1 MTDISPPAG
10 FARIDVAAPFV
21 TAFGPIYVRGE
32 GERAAFGFRAQA
44 QHLNPKSLGHGGA
57 LATFADLQLA
67 ALMFSGR
74 LARVRAPTISLSLD
88 YLAPVRPG
96 DWVEGEIHLVKRTG
110 RLAFSETI
118 LTVEGQPVVR
128 SRGLFAYSD
137 ANPPLDPPPPP
148 PETAPEPP
156 PPGFRVFDPGPGFGA
171 LFGPMAVAP
180 DPAGP
185 KIGFRVAPHHLNL
198 FGRCHGGALAMLAD
212 YQLAPLRIA
221 GVEPSRGFAPTLSLQ
236 VDYLAAANLGDWVEA
251 ECTLQRATG
260 RYLFTQALM
269 SNAQG
274 PVARS
279 SAIYAVMRQG
289 G

>member
-1 MTDISPPAG
+1 VIPAG
-10 FARIDVAAPFV
+10 FDRIDVAAPFV
-21 TAFGPIYVRGE
+21 TAFGPIYARRE
-32 GERAAFGFRAQA
+32 GERVSFGFRAEA
-44 QHLNPKSLGHGGA
+44 QHLNPKGLGHGGA
-57 LATFADLQLA
+57 LATFADMQLVA
-67 ALMFSGR
+67 HMFTGT
-74 LARVRAPTISLSLD
+74 LARLRAPTISLSLD

-96 DWVEGEIHLVKRTG
+96 DWVEGEVTLVKRTG

-148 PETAPEPP
+148 PAVELEPP
-156 PPGFRVFDPGPGFGA
+156 PPGYEPLNPGVGFGA
-171 LFGPMAVAP
+171 LFGPMACVA
-180 DPAGP
+180 DPLRP
-185 KIGFRVAPHHLNL
+185 RIGFRVAPHHLNL

-212 YQLAPLRIA
+212 YQLAPLRLSGI
-221 GVEPSRGFAPTLSLQ
+221 EPSRGFAPTLSLQ
-236 VDYLAAANLGDWVEA
+236 VEYLTAANLGDWVEA
-251 ECTLQRATG
+251 ECTLHRATG

-279 SAIYAVMRQG
+279 TAIYAVVR
-289 G
+289 

>member
-1 MTDISPPAG
+1 MVTPPG
-10 FARIDVAAPFV
+10 FARIEVAAPFV
-21 TAFGPIYVRGE
+21 SAFGPIYVRPE
-32 GERAAFGFRAQA
+32 GERVAFGFRVEDR
-44 QHLNPKSLGHGGA
+44 HLNPKGVCHGGA

-88 YLAPVRPG
+88 YLAPVRLG
-96 DWVEGEIHLVKRTG
+96 DWVEGEVVLVRRTG
-110 RLAFSETI
+110 RLAFAETL
-118 LTVEGQPVVR
+118 LTVEGSPVVR
-128 SRGLFAYSD
+128 TKGLFAYSD

-148 PETAPEPP
+148 PALAATPDPQDFAP
-156 PPGFRVFDPGPGFGA
+156 FDPGSGFGA
-171 LFGPMAVAP
+171 LFGPMAAVA
-180 DPAGP
+180 DPARP
-185 KIGFRVAPHHLNL
+185 RLGFRVGPHHLNL

-212 YQLAPLRIA
+212 YQLVPLRLS

-236 VDYLAAANLGDWVEA
+236 VDYLNGAHLGDWVEA
-251 ECTLQRATG
+251 ECTLHHASG

-279 SAIYAVMRQG
+279 TAIYAVKR
-289 G
+289 